1 MWFPDK
7 IKGLIEVF
15 LPINFTLTPSI
26 FNKTLWKIIGM
37 YILCLNLILT
47 KIYCIGPSAKIIKKI
62 EKTFSSKNKQLSQY
76 YFLSKWSIYLAA
88 TFLVGKTMHTSVV
101 LKS

>member
-1 MWFPDK
+1 
-7 IKGLIEVF
+7 
-15 LPINFTLTPSI
+15 
-26 FNKTLWKIIGM
+26 M

-47 KIYCIGPSAKIIKKI
+47 KIYCAGPNTKITKKI
-62 EKTFSSKNKQLSQY
+62 KNTFKSKNKQLSQY

-88 TFLVGKTMHTSVV
+88 TFLVGKTIQISVV

>member
-1 MWFPDK
+1 
-7 IKGLIEVF
+7 
-15 LPINFTLTPSI
+15 
-26 FNKTLWKIIGM
+26 M
-37 YILCLNLILT
+37 YILCLNLIFT

-62 EKTFSSKNKQLSQY
+62 KNNLTNKNKQLSLY

-88 TFLVGKTMHTSVV
+88 TFLVGKTMQTSMV